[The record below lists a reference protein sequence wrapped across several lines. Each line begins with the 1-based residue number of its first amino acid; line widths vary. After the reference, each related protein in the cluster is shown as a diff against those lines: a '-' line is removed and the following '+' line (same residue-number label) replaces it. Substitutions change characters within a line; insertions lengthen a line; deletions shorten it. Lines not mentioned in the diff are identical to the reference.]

1 MQGGRGSIME
11 KQVIEYAGVPV
22 GISVPEGN
30 RVKFIAVKFPV
41 IDLDGGIYGD
51 VAELQRAIRAH
62 MKNSQNG
69 NQDGVGE
76 RSWAASNSRNA
87 FSAA

>member
-1 MQGGRGSIME
+1 ME

-41 IDLDGGIYGD
+41 IDLDGAVYGS
-51 VAELQRAIRAH
+51 VAELQRAIRTH
-62 MKNSQNG
+62 MKNSQTG
-69 NQDGVGE
+69 FQDAAREGA
-76 RSWAASNSRNA
+76 WTASNARNA

>member
-1 MQGGRGSIME
+1 ME

-41 IDLDGGIYGD
+41 IDLDGGVYGN
-51 VAELQRAIRAH
+51 VAELQRAIRSH
-62 MKNSQNG
+62 MKNSENG
-69 NQDGVGE
+69 IYDGAGKG
-76 RSWAASNSRNA
+76 SWDASNARNA
-87 FSAA
+87 FNVA

>member
-1 MQGGRGSIME
+1 ME

-30 RVKFIAVKFPV
+30 QVKFIAVKFPV
-41 IDLDGGIYGD
+41 IDLDGGIYNS
-51 VAELQRAIRAH
+51 VAELQRAIRTH
-62 MKNSQNG
+62 MKNSQSEVYTG
-69 NQDGVGE
+69 NSE
-76 RSWAASNSRNA
+76 RSWSPSSSRNA

>member
-1 MQGGRGSIME
+1 ME

-30 RVKFIAVKFPV
+30 RVKFIAVKYPV
-41 IDLDGGIYGD
+41 IDLDGGIYGN
-51 VAELQRAIRAH
+51 VAELQRAIRSH
-62 MKNSQNG
+62 LKNSQNG
-69 NQDGVGE
+69 TQDGTRE
-76 RSWAASNSRNA
+76 WPWAASNARNA

>member
-1 MQGGRGSIME
+1 ME

-41 IDLDGGIYGD
+41 IDLDGGIYNS
-51 VAELQRAIRAH
+51 VAELQRAIRTH
-62 MKNSQNG
+62 MKNNQSG
-69 NQDGVGE
+69 AQDGFGALPWVASKA
-76 RSWAASNSRNA
+76 RSA

>member
-1 MQGGRGSIME
+1 ME

-41 IDLDGGIYGD
+41 IELDGEIYGS
-51 VAELQRAIRAH
+51 VAELQRAIRTH
-62 MKNSQNG
+62 MKNSNEALYG
-69 NQDGVGE
+69 SFAGA
-76 RSWAASNSRNA
+76 RSA
-87 FSAA
+87 SAAAAKAFNAA

>member
-1 MQGGRGSIME
+1 ME

-41 IDLDGGIYGD
+41 IDLDGGIYSN
-51 VAELQRAIRAH
+51 VTELHRAIRTH
-62 MKNSQNG
+62 MKKSDENAYG
-69 NQDGVGE
+69 NLTGFGAAPPSAISSGV
-76 RSWAASNSRNA
+76 SKA

>member
-1 MQGGRGSIME
+1 ME

-41 IDLDGGIYGD
+41 IDLDGGIYSS
-51 VAELQRAIRAH
+51 VADLQRAIRTH
-62 MKNSQNG
+62 MKNNQSNT
-69 NQDGVGE
+69 QDGIGGL
-76 RSWAASNSRNA
+76 SWTPSNARNA

>member
-1 MQGGRGSIME
+1 ME

-41 IDLDGGIYGD
+41 IDLDGGIYGN
-51 VAELQRAIRAH
+51 VAELQRAIRTH
-62 MKNSQNG
+62 MKNNQSG
-69 NQDGVGE
+69 AQDGTGGLH
-76 RSWAASNSRNA
+76 WAASSSRNA